1 MTTRSRR
8 SRPGVRPAGEP
19 VSSRD
24 PRPGSGTWWFFAAG
38 ILFLIAF
45 AWRIGFL
52 NRLSASVLGGVLI
65 EDARSYWSWAG
76 FLRTHGP
83 LGTNAFFLGPLYPY
97 LLAGV
102 RALVGDSV
110 PHVLLVQAIWG
121 SFAVVLLADA
131 ARRLTSAWI
140 GLGVG
145 VVAAFYEMAVFF
157 DGQVLMESLLFFLES
172 LLLWL
177 VVRTDWRAP
186 RARALVWLGVI
197 VGLMAEGRATSALLL
212 IPLAG
217 LAGGVDGRGWQVR
230 ARAIGAVL
238 AGFLLVATP
247 VAFRNRVVSGEWIP
261 FTYNLGYNLYMGNNP
276 EATGGSV
283 PIAGTSQA
291 SPVDPSRA
299 DGGQELDGREYL
311 RMTTGLSLGPQA
323 SSAHWAGRAAEF
335 ARAQPARIAG
345 LTLSRLV
352 MVWNRREYPQIE
364 NVDEYRAVVGPVGL
378 PFVGSFVFLG
388 PLALAGLWF
397 AWARAGRAGRFLVG
411 YVAVVTLGIIPFFVT
426 DRYRHHLVPALLLL
440 AAIAIQ
446 TIVTA
451 WRGRSAA
458 LRARCAAA
466 VLAGLVV
473 TWLPAPG
480 LSRARLAWEMDS
492 DLAMGLAEH
501 GDYEGAVRRFEQA
514 IRMERAE
521 RRPGIHT
528 TGSALERAQLFAGYG
543 EALRQLGRPREA
555 IPWLEQARTLAPD
568 DASIARALAGVYSRV
583 GRVAQADSIRVRMSG
598 LVGGEGRALASRG
611 WEAARSGRFAEAES
625 LFARAVA
632 VEPGLSEAWGALI
645 RLQVQQ
651 GELPAARLSLERAR
665 AGGLTEPALHAHEA
679 LVFAASGDRQAAEAA
694 LARVSPAAEAA
705 DPTLA
710 DVVRVT
716 RQLLAR
722 GR

>member
-1 MTTRSRR
+1 MHRTVRR
-8 SRPGVRPAGEP
+8 V
-19 VSSRD
+19 
-24 PRPGSGTWWFFAAG
+24 
-38 ILFLIAF
+38 
-45 AWRIGFL
+45 
-52 NRLSASVLGGVLI
+52 NRLSASVLGGSLI
-65 EDARSYWSWAG
+65 EDARSYWSWSG

-97 LLAGV
+97 VLAGL

-110 PHVLLVQAIWG
+110 PRVLLVQAVWG
-121 SFAVVLLADA
+121 SLAVVLLADA

-140 GLGVG
+140 GLGAG

-177 VVRTDWRAP
+177 VCRTDWRAP
-186 RARALVWLGVI
+186 RARTLVWLGVI
-197 VGLMAEGRATSALLL
+197 VGLLAEGRATSALLL
-212 IPLAG
+212 VPLAW
-217 LAGGVDGRGWQVR
+217 LAGGVEGGWWQVR
-230 ARAIGAVL
+230 ARALGAVV
-238 AGFLLVATP
+238 AGFVLVATP
-247 VAFRNRVVSGEWIP
+247 VAVRNRVVSGEWIP

-291 SPVDPSRA
+291 SPIDPSRA

-311 RMTTGLSLGPQA
+311 RMTTGLSLGPRA
-323 SSAHWAGRAAEF
+323 SSAYWAGRAAEF
-335 ARAQPARIAG
+335 ASAHPARVAG
-345 LTLSRLV
+345 LTLRRLV

-364 NVDEYRAVVGPVGL
+364 NVEEFRVVAGPVGL
-378 PFVGSFVFLG
+378 PFVGSFAFLG
-388 PLALAGLWF
+388 PLALAGLGF
-397 AWARAGRAGRFLVG
+397 AWARGRRAGRFLGG

-440 AAIAIQ
+440 AAIGIQ

-451 WRGRSAA
+451 WRGRPAA
-458 LRARCAAA
+458 LRAPCAAA
-466 VLAGLVV
+466 VLAGLLV

-480 LSRARLAWEMDS
+480 LSRARLAWEIDS

-501 GDYEGAVRRFEQA
+501 GDYDGAVRRFEQA
-514 IRMERAE
+514 IRIERAG
-521 RRPGIHT
+521 RHPGTHT
-528 TGSALERAQLFAGYG
+528 TGSALEHAQLFAGYG
-543 EALRQLGRPREA
+543 AALRQLGRLQEA
-555 IPWLEQARTLAPD
+555 IPWLEQAQALAPD
-568 DASIARALAGVYSRV
+568 DATIAAALAGVYSHV
-583 GRVAQADSIRVRMSG
+583 GRVAQADSVRVRMSR
-598 LVGGEGRALASRG
+598 LVGGAGRALTSRG
-611 WEAARSGRFAEAES
+611 WEAARGGRFAEAES

-632 VEPGLSEAWGALI
+632 VESGLSEAWGALI

-651 GELPAARLSLERAR
+651 GELPAARLSLERAGR
-665 AGGLTEPALHAHEA
+665 GGLTESALHAHEA
-679 LVFAASGDRQAAEAA
+679 LVFAASGDRKAAEAA

-716 RQLLAR
+716 RQFLAR